1 MTRMTTTN
9 QKKNTTIAG
18 IAYPP
23 TVLALATA
31 FSYPAPPGL
40 SARASALNLDFRG
53 AVRGQAW
60 RVVVEEEPGYEIA
73 ARAGTRLLEDRLQVV
88 LHRVRR

>member
-1 MTRMTTTN
+1 MTTTN

-40 SARASALNLDFRG
+40 SATGILGGPACDALIAFTAAEHQATLLSLDQRATATYEAIG
-53 AVRGQAW
+53 AT
-60 RVVVEEEPGYEIA
+60 VEQLAP
-73 ARAGTRLLEDRLQVV
+73 
-88 LHRVRR
+88 

>member
-23 TVLALATA
+23 TVLALTTA
-31 FSYPAPPGL
+31 HSYPAPPGL
-40 SARASALNLDFRG
+40 SAPGVIAEP
-53 AVRGQAW
+53 
-60 RVVVEEEPGYEIA
+60 RVLGW
-73 ARAGTRLLEDRLQVV
+73 
-88 LHRVRR
+88 

>member
-1 MTRMTTTN
+1 MNASRMMTKMTTTN

-40 SARASALNLDFRG
+40 SARALSLNPDFWGGDWSAGGVTVPR
-53 AVRGQAW
+53 
-60 RVVVEEEPGYEIA
+60 
-73 ARAGTRLLEDRLQVV
+73 
-88 LHRVRR
+88 